1 MIGSRHAVRATA
13 GPSDAGTEAAA
24 LWAWTAVAAWMGVVL
39 TASGE
44 SFSAS
49 HTLTWVSW
57 SAQIVWGEVARP
69 DLDMMN
75 LIVRKL
81 AHFVE
86 YAILGWLSFRAAR
99 LTRPTWP
106 AAAWAVVAL
115 STALACAVVDETHQ
129 SFEPTRT
136 SSPRD
141 VALDT
146 FGGTSAAVLAVA
158 MHRRRAGFAS

>member
-1 MIGSRHAVRATA
+1 MIGSGRAASAPADRSGA
-13 GPSDAGTEAAA
+13 GPETTA
-24 LWAWTAVAAWMGVVL
+24 LWAWAPVGAWMAVVL

-99 LTRPTWP
+99 LSRPQWP

-146 FGGTSAAVLAVA
+146 FGGTSAALFAGAV
-158 MHRRRAGFAS
+158 HRRRTAFTS